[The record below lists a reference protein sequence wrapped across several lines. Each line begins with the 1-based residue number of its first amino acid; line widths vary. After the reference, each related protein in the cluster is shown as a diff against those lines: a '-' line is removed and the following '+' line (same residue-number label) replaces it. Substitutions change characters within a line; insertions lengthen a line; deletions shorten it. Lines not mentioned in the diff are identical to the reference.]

1 MTTPDAKNPAGAAAG
16 QGTSKSRESDANLP
30 QAAAPEYPRNLPN
43 IYGAAFVSG
52 LGQFHSNG
60 PAAKKRKPYLAV
72 TLADIR
78 AMVDN
83 PPSVPKENG
92 RWFIPSTLAT
102 RTFDEQHDN
111 GEFWILWADL
121 DKAPRPLS
129 EVADAVLG
137 DIVDLHDFEVYASRS
152 SRRDCQKG
160 RIFIPLAAP
169 LSGADWLLCQKVFN
183 DKIEA
188 LGFTP
193 DRKSEG
199 CGQICFLPNRG
210 EFYES
215 HHMRSGA
222 LFDPLT
228 AWYDE
233 IEVKRTQ
240 APPHAPR
247 SATAADIDGVHD
259 GVIEYMDAGNWPIY
273 GESHDGRKVYV
284 ECPNTDQH
292 TPRDNLYAIDTST
305 SWLRAGTNGHLEGGF
320 DCKHEHCTHIDTQAF
335 KQMIGYDLHCFDVL
349 DVSDE
354 EYNRVSPGAAK
365 AKKQAADAIE
375 KAKFTSGRAALEE
388 HRREYQK
395 AENARIGEGE
405 HTIPTAEVISLETAV
420 NRFVFLSDGS
430 RVADIFSPHYD
441 LALSDWAA
449 TYAASTEMAP
459 QPPKVRP
466 DGSKAAMPDRET
478 PVSKLWTASP
488 RRKTAICR
496 TFKAGGPLM
505 LNDPQGR
512 RALNSWKPFDR
523 STTVNDTQAAGLF
536 LDHVDFLFGADAGR
550 FLDWLA
556 HIEQNPGVLP
566 HTSWLHIAKNF
577 GMGRNWLA
585 SVLSRVWAGAVAPNL
600 DLVGVMKS
608 GFNGQLSR
616 KVLAIVDEI
625 REGGRDSQWEHS
637 EKLKSIIT
645 EEHRLVNPKYGRQ
658 SVEFN
663 ACRWLMFSQHL
674 SAIPMEN
681 TDRRIEVVATEALP
695 KPPAYYVELYAAL
708 NDPQFIAAVAKVL
721 ANRDISGFN
730 PGAHAKQTAAKKA
743 AAKASQTPAGAWC
756 EMLVAHWPSDL
767 ITAGDLFFVLTG
779 CDPAAGASLNAGHRR
794 TLEQAGIISM
804 GTPKRIGGNMVR
816 LSVIRNKDIWLDADI
831 DAIRKELQK
840 ALVGLQ
846 NARDYLD
853 ECAAE

>member
-1 MTTPDAKNPAGAAAG
+1 MTEKENPGLAAG
-16 QGTSKSRESDANLP
+16 VNETGKSKESGTTLP
-30 QAAAPEYPRNLPN
+30 QTVPAN
-43 IYGAAFVSG
+43 IGLQNTEHFVSG
-52 LGQFHSNG
+52 LGQYHSNEPG
-60 PAAKKRKPYLAV
+60 AKKRKPYLAV

-92 RWFIPSTLAT
+92 RWFIPSTLPS
-102 RTFDEQHDN
+102 RTFDEQRDS
-111 GEFWILWADL
+111 GKFWILWADL
-121 DKAPRPLS
+121 DKDPRPLA
-129 EVADAVLG
+129 EVADAVLT
-137 DIVDLHDFEVYASRS
+137 DVVDLHDFEVYASRS
-152 SRRDCQKG
+152 ARHDYQKG
-160 RIFIPLAAP
+160 HVFIPLARP

-183 DKIEA
+183 DKLEA

-199 CGQICFLPNRG
+199 CGQLCYLPNRG

-228 AWYDE
+228 AWRDE
-233 IEVKRTQ
+233 IEAARTQ
-240 APPHAPR
+240 APGHTPR
-247 SATAADIDGVHD
+247 TLAAGDIDGVHD
-259 GVIEYMDAGNWPIY
+259 TVLDYMAAGNWPIY

-284 ECPNTDQH
+284 ECPNFGQH
-292 TPRDNLYAIDTST
+292 TNDTGESAT
-305 SWLRAGTNGHLEGGF
+305 TWLRAGTKGCLEGGF
-320 DCKHEHCTHIDTQAF
+320 DCKHEHCMHIDTQAF
-335 KQMIGYDLHCFDVL
+335 KQAIGYDLHCFDVL

-354 EYNRVSPGAAK
+354 EYNRVSPGAIK
-365 AKKQAADAIE
+365 AKKQATAAIE
-375 KAKFTSGRAALEE
+375 RAKFTSGRDALEQE
-388 HRREYQK
+388 RREHLK

-430 RVADIFSPHYD
+430 RVADIFAPHYD
-441 LALSDWAA
+441 LALNDWAA
-449 TYAASTEMAP
+449 TYAASTETVP
-459 QPPKVRP
+459 QPPKTRP
-466 DGSKAAMPDRET
+466 DGSKAAMPDKEL
-478 PVSKLWTASP
+478 PVSKLWTASS
-488 RRKTAICR
+488 RRKTAVCR

-523 STTVNDTQAAGLF
+523 TTTVNDTTAAGLF

-556 HIEQNPGVLP
+556 HIEQNPGELP

-585 SVLSRVWAGAVAPNL
+585 SVLTRVWAGSVAANL
-600 DLVGVMKS
+600 DLVGVMSS

-637 EKLKSIIT
+637 ERLKSLIT

-674 SAIPMEN
+674 SAIPMEK

-695 KPPAYYVELYAAL
+695 KPPAYYVKLYAAL

-721 ANRDISGFN
+721 VDRDISGFN
-730 PGAHAKQTAAKKA
+730 PGAHAKQTGAKQA
-743 AAKASQTPAGAWC
+743 AAKASQTPTAAWC
-756 EMLVAHWPSDL
+756 EMLLAHWPSDI
-767 ITAGDLFFVLTG
+767 ITASDLFFILTG
-779 CDPAAGASLNAGHRR
+779 CEPSPGASLNAGHRR
-794 TLEQAGIISM
+794 TLEQFGIVAM
-804 GTPKRIGGNMVR
+804 GTPKRIAGNMVR
-816 LSVIRNKDIWLDADI
+816 LSVVRNKDKWLDADS
-831 DAIRKELQK
+831 DAIREELQK
-840 ALVGLQ
+840 ALSGLQ
-846 NARDYLD
+846 NAREYID